1 MEKIENPKL
10 QQLVNTAQELFVRHG
25 MRRVSIEEICRTAN
39 VSKMTFYKYFP
50 NKIGLTKYL
59 INELVSENMEQ
70 YRSIMDQDIPFSE
83 KVEKTI
89 EMKLQQSKDVSQ
101 EYFHDVTQN
110 PVPEIAEFI
119 MRKRQEALQEVL
131 SDYLKAQRQGNI
143 RKDMKPEFILYF
155 LNHITEMIADEKLV
169 NLYDTPEEL
178 IAELTRFFFYGILPR
193 GEGMKAEAEDEA
205 EDEA

>member
-10 QQLVNTAQELFVRHG
+10 QQLVNTAKELFMRYG

-50 NKIGLTKYL
+50 NKVALTKYL
-59 INELVSENMEQ
+59 ISDLVSENMEK
-70 YRSIMDQDIPFSE
+70 YRSIMDQDIPFPE
-83 KVEKTI
+83 KVERTI

-101 EYFHDVTQN
+101 EYLRDVTQN
-110 PVPEIAEFI
+110 PDPEIAEFI
-119 MRKRQEALQEVL
+119 MRKRQEALQKVL

-155 LNHITEMIADEKLV
+155 LNHIVEMIADEKLV

-193 GEGMKAEAEDEA
+193 GEGMKDEA
-205 EDEA
+205 KDEA